1 MFGVSSWEMML
12 LFVVALLLFGKRLPE
27 VARSLG
33 KGMMEFKKGL
43 YDIQD
48 ERIYAYPYE
57 DFKGDLSAK
66 SQASLTAQYEQAVA
80 KGKMVVFVRDND
92 KGRLVSYMLDYE

>member
-33 KGMMEFKKGL
+33 KGMMELLPK
-43 YDIQD
+43 
-48 ERIYAYPYE
+48 
-57 DFKGDLSAK
+57 
-66 SQASLTAQYEQAVA
+66 
-80 KGKMVVFVRDND
+80 
-92 KGRLVSYMLDYE
+92 

>member
-12 LFVVALLLFGKRLPE
+12 LFVVALLLFGKKLPE

-48 ERIYAYPYE
+48 EVT
-57 DFKGDLSAK
+57 SA
-66 SQASLTAQYEQAVA
+66 ASNRPSSTQSRPIPSDAREEAVA
-80 KGKMVVFVRDND
+80 PKFEPPKFEPSEVAPERPA
-92 KGRLVSYMLDYE
+92 

>member
-48 ERIYAYPYE
+48 EVNTAVNTRPAV
-57 DFKGDLSAK
+57 
-66 SQASLTAQYEQAVA
+66 SQSRPIPSDTREETVA
-80 KGKMVVFVRDND
+80 PKFEPPKFEPSE
-92 KGRLVSYMLDYE
+92 VSSDRPTT